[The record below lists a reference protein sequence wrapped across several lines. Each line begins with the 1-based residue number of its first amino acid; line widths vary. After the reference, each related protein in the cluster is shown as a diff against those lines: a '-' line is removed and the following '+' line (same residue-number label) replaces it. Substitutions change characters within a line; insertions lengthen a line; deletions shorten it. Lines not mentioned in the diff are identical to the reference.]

1 MTPWTWFAGNL
12 DDDVYDLA
20 GADSRDKLIEVASRQ
35 LSFGQQFRIIE
46 ARSSS
51 AQEYEGSDFIPFL
64 RTRNQAVI
72 TVEDCR
78 HLGRDA
84 S

>member
-12 DDDVYDLA
+12 DDVVYDLA
-20 GADSRDKLIEVASRQ
+20 EEDTREKAIEVASRQ

-51 AQEYEGSDFIPFL
+51 AQKYEGSDFIPFL
-64 RTRNQAVI
+64 RTRNAEII
-72 TVEDCR
+72 TVEG
-78 HLGRDA
+78 LK
-84 S
+84 